1 MYSDFFKNLKS
12 QKKGVS
18 DVVTAV
24 LLILLVV
31 AAVGILWAVVQSL
44 VSDSTG
50 NVGSSTICLTNT
62 FSIESAVDNN
72 INTVVKIKKTQASEE
87 ATGTVPSLGET
98 ETFTLTGVTDVIGK
112 DIEIASVLEETQCPN
127 SDKAT
132 ITTAS

>member
-44 VSDSTG
+44 
-50 NVGSSTICLTNT
+50 
-62 FSIESAVDNN
+62 FSY
-72 INTVVKIKKTQASEE
+72 
-87 ATGTVPSLGET
+87 
-98 ETFTLTGVTDVIGK
+98 
-112 DIEIASVLEETQCPN
+112 
-127 SDKAT
+127 
-132 ITTAS
+132 ITHNL